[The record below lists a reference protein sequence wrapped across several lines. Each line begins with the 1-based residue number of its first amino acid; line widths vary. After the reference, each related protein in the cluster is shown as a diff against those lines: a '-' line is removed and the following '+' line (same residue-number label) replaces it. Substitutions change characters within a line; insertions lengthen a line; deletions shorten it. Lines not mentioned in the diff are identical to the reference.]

1 MFSFVIRLV
10 SFILTM
16 DRTDYDSISS
26 YHRDET
32 ILNTCI
38 DNLSQIAFI
47 RKLKR
52 HHFSDGVHQ
61 NGRSVVSAS
70 KASETLKHI
79 HDIIFNNQGA
89 TKEL

>member
-1 MFSFVIRLV
+1 
-10 SFILTM
+10 M
-16 DRTDYDSISS
+16 DRNDYDPISP
-26 YHRDET
+26 YHRTKT

-38 DNLSQIAFI
+38 EMSQIAFI

-52 HHFSDGVHQ
+52 HHFSDGVNQ

-89 TKEL
+89 TKALESFATVR